1 MSAIVLARDEVMTKE
16 QRDVMETGKALRM
29 MALKSSP
36 KDLGFSPDQDYPKVY
51 GLLMDWRVGEET
63 ASILAMRDGTAS
75 LYTTSTFGVLGGH
88 RHEAIRR
95 AAKQCAKIAN
105 QFLDKSTATVNFA
118 YPKEG
123 EVFFYLLTYVE
134 VRLCIGNEKA
144 INQGSD
150 PTRQLF
156 AAAQNVLTELRLVTE
171 EKM

>member
-1 MSAIVLARDEVMTKE
+1 MTEE
-16 QRDVMETGKALRM
+16 QKDAKDTGKNLRM
-29 MALKSSP
+29 MALNTSP
-36 KDLGFSPDQDYPKVY
+36 KDLGFSSDQDYPKVF
-51 GLLMDWRVGEET
+51 GILMDWRVGEET

-88 RHEAIRR
+88 RHEAIRK
-95 AAKQCAKIAN
+95 AAEKCTKIAN

-123 EVFFYLLTYVE
+123 EVFFYLLTYEE

-144 INQGSD
+144 INQGND
-150 PTRQLF
+150 PTRPLF

-171 EKM
+171 ERS